1 MSAQFWDTV
10 ASRFDDEI
18 FNTLSND
25 RSRTILRHIDRFSST
40 DSTVCDFGCGV
51 GRYLPL
57 LAERFRAVCAVDIS
71 RKCLEVAERNYPIEC
86 SLYSAMAAPACSAA
100 TAGTDPMGERG
111 VQTPRSPSS
120 RTPFPRSGARCSPMP
135 TVSCWRSTAARRRSH
150 SRPPCVRPR

>member
-1 MSAQFWDTV
+1 MGNRIGISPIRARGTGSLNARIDWTRGKSSWRFCESTYSQAMATAYRSALENQMSAQFWDTV

-57 LAERFRAVCAVDIS
+57 LAERFKAVCAVDIS
-71 RKCLEVAERNYPIEC
+71 RKCL
-86 SLYSAMAAPACSAA
+86 
-100 TAGTDPMGERG
+100 
-111 VQTPRSPSS
+111 
-120 RTPFPRSGARCSPMP
+120 
-135 TVSCWRSTAARRRSH
+135 
-150 SRPPCVRPR
+150 